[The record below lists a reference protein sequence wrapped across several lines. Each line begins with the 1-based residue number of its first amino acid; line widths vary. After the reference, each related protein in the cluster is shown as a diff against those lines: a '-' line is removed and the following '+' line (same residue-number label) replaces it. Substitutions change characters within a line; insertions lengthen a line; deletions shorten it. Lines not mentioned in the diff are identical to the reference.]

1 MAEEEL
7 SIQMEVFMQD
17 SFLLINLMDKVTLSL
32 PIKIPIREL
41 FEMVRDRVMESII
54 SAKGQFLKV
63 TGIEILQGLVRDT
76 IQGVLDLLCTV
87 LEQSHLIM
95 VHCQRRAFTL
105 VKCFPKID
113 NGPYLAQ
120 SCGFWTNFW

>member
-1 MAEEEL
+1 MGHTIKTKRMAEEEL

-63 TGIEILQGLVRDT
+63 TGIEILKLRESSLSLMETYSLVSFMITREAKVSTTTKMEMFTKEAGLMTARME
-76 IQGVLDLLCTV
+76 G
-87 LEQSHLIM
+87 ES
-95 VHCQRRAFTL
+95 
-105 VKCFPKID
+105 
-113 NGPYLAQ
+113 
-120 SCGFWTNFW
+120 